1 MARIPDGLPQLRPGR
16 HRRRRHGVCLMEYTS
31 ILAGE
36 RFSDHP
42 RCTDPVLATVARAVN
57 DYTSDGGRQRLA
69 ILATELCAASSAG
82 PEVGYAV
89 ARRCL
94 LTALPYAAGERRRV
108 IIVGLLGLD
117 RAAHGRARGWQR
129 DLLDLDT
136 ELALLSEP
144 VELDEASG
152 LLRAARVPPQEYIRR
167 GLPIA
172 IEASVRTIANEA
184 KNSDEILAAMLIACI
199 GDVRSS
205 DEPAQVPSGMCA
217 ESSVTSASSPPL
229 T

>member
-16 HRRRRHGVCLMEYTS
+16 HRRKRHGVCLMEYTS

-42 RCTDPVLATVARAVN
+42 RCTDPVLAAIARAVN
-57 DYTSDGGRQRLA
+57 DYSSDGSRQRLA
-69 ILATELCAASSAG
+69 ILATDLAAASPAG
-82 PEVGYAV
+82 PEVGYAL

-117 RAAHGRARGWQR
+117 RAAHGRARGWRR

-144 VELDEASG
+144 IQLDEPAG
-152 LLRAARVPPQEYIRR
+152 LLQATRVPPQEYIRR
-167 GLPIA
+167 GLPVA
-172 IEASVRTIANEA
+172 VEAAVRTIAKEA
-184 KNSDEILAAMLIACI
+184 KDSDEILAAMLTACI
-199 GDVRSS
+199 GDVRSC
-205 DEPAQVPSGMCA
+205 DERAQVPSDMCA
-217 ESSVTSASSPPL
+217 ESSDTSASSPRS